1 MTLRADYNTIFKTK
15 QLYLQQKEDFMKKY
29 IPVLRRTQ
37 LFAGVGD
44 EEILA
49 MLDCLQV
56 KAHSFRKGEY
66 VFRQGEHIDDI
77 CILAEGRLSIQ
88 RDDYWG
94 NRSIINMVETG
105 EMFGEAYAAPGS
117 EVMMN
122 DVAAVED
129 SAVLFFNVKKILTT
143 CSSAC
148 RFHSLVVQNLFFAIS
163 EKNRKLMRKLTH
175 MSKRTTRKSCFPIF
189 PMRRKDR
196 ADLLLRSRSTA
207 SSLRISSPWTAAPCP
222 ANWGKCGTKGY

>member
-1 MTLRADYNTIFKTK
+1 
-15 QLYLQQKEDFMKKY
+15 MKKY

-122 DVAAVED
+122 DVAAVEGR
-129 SAVLFFNVKKILTT
+129 AAHFF
-143 CSSAC
+143 
-148 RFHSLVVQNLFFAIS
+148 
-163 EKNRKLMRKLTH
+163 
-175 MSKRTTRKSCFPIF
+175 
-189 PMRRKDR
+189 
-196 ADLLLRSRSTA
+196 
-207 SSLRISSPWTAAPCP
+207 
-222 ANWGKCGTKGY
+222 